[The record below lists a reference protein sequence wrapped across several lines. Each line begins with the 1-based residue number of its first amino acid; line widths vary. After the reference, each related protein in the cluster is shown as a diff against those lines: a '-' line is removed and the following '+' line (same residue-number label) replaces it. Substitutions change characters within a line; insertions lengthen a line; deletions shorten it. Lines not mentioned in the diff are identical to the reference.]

1 MANKIK
7 VGLDISQLAHRGG
20 VATYTKNLSQKLA
33 LQKSLQMTYFYS
45 SLRVPYDGPL
55 PHVKPFPFPPIL
67 FEKLF
72 NHLRVVP
79 IERFIGKVDI
89 YHSSDWIQP
98 KTKAK
103 KVTTYHDLVPLKFP
117 EWSHSKIIKVHKS
130 RLKLVEREIDIVI
143 AVSESTK
150 NDLIEVS
157 NIPKEKIRVI
167 YEGVREEFRPQLDE
181 DVAEFKKKH
190 GLPDKFILA
199 IGGVGSR
206 RNLERVK
213 EASVGY
219 NLVITGHNLTGVE
232 DEEMPLLYS
241 AADVLLYPSLYE
253 GFGLPVLE
261 AMATGTPVIT
271 SNSSSLPEVGG
282 EAALLINP
290 TDVTEITKAVQAV
303 IEDDDRCKSMIKQG
317 FIQAKKFSWEKC
329 ASETVGIYKELI
341 NENRY

>member
-45 SLRVPYDGPL
+45 S
-55 PHVKPFPFPPIL
+55 
-67 FEKLF
+67 
-72 NHLRVVP
+72 
-79 IERFIGKVDI
+79 
-89 YHSSDWIQP
+89 DWIQP
-98 KTKAK
+98 KTKAN

-241 AADVLLYPSLYE
+241 AADVLLYPS
-253 GFGLPVLE
+253 
-261 AMATGTPVIT
+261 
-271 SNSSSLPEVGG
+271 
-282 EAALLINP
+282 
-290 TDVTEITKAVQAV
+290 
-303 IEDDDRCKSMIKQG
+303 
-317 FIQAKKFSWEKC
+317 
-329 ASETVGIYKELI
+329 
-341 NENRY
+341 